1 MALFKQSSNYLGVDI
16 GSAGI
21 KVVELT
27 KEGGRPRLVTYG
39 FAEEEV
45 DIVHDSSP
53 AMQKKIA
60 ALLVKIL
67 EKARVTT
74 KKTNASLPSFSV
86 FSSIIS
92 VPQMS
97 QKDLEQA
104 IPWQAKKFIPLPLEE
119 MNLSS
124 SLLDSK
130 VKTLNQKKKHHVDHA
145 DKIKD
150 HPQDKKTDSKKPT
163 QKSVETRHALSKT
176 DKKDKKDMK
185 VLIAAAPKK
194 LASRYINVFKSAGLE
209 LMNLETENFALVR
222 SLVGAEKVPIMIVD
236 IGSITSDITIV
247 ENGVPLL
254 SRSVDTGGN
263 AITQSVMKSM
273 HIDAK
278 RAEQFKRDVGFSAG
292 QGNLPKII
300 EASLT
305 PIINEIKYCF
315 DLYASQTSQERIEKI
330 VLTGGSAFLPN
341 IVEYLTSLLNIKIFI
356 GDPWA
361 RVIYPVE
368 LKSVL
373 YELAPRFS
381 VAVGLAMRDIV

>member
-1 MALFKQSSNYLGVDI
+1 MSLFKQSSNYLGVDI

-53 AMQKKIA
+53 AMQKKIT

-124 SLLDSK
+124 SVLDSK
-130 VKTLNQKKKHHVDHA
+130 VKTLNQKKKHHVGHA
-145 DKIKD
+145 DKTKD

-163 QKSVETRHALSKT
+163 QKSVETRRALSKT
-176 DKKDKKDMK
+176 GKKDMK

-194 LASRYINVFKSAGLE
+194 LASRYINVLKSAGLE

-263 AITQSVMKSM
+263 AITQAVMKSM

-278 RAEQFKRDVGFSAG
+278 RAEQFKRDVGFSEG
-292 QGNLPKII
+292 QGSLPKII

-315 DLYASQTSQERIEKI
+315 DLYASQASQERIEKI

-341 IVEYLTSLLNIKIFI
+341 ITEYLASLLNIKIFI